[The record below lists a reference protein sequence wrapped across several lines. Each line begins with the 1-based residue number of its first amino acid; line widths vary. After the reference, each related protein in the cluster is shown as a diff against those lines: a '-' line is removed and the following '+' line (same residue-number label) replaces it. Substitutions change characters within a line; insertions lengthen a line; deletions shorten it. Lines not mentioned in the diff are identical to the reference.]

1 MYSNPSADGPTADK
15 GRPVMRHSTIGL
27 QKRWREGEK
36 LVMVTA
42 YDYTSAKLVDR
53 AELPLILVGD
63 SLGMVVQ
70 GNDSTLPVTID
81 DIIYHSR
88 LVVRG
93 SKRALVVGD
102 LPFLTYTN
110 PEQAVHNA
118 GRLMQESG
126 CQSVKLEGGQDMV
139 DTVRR
144 LVSLGIPVMGHL
156 GYTPQSVNQIG
167 LRVQARSAEAARK
180 LIEDALALQKAGAW
194 AIVLEL
200 IPAELAAAVSDRLD
214 IPTIGIGAGAGCG
227 GQVQVWPDI
236 FGMDLDFTPKHAKHF
251 RELGQEMISA
261 LVEYRDEVQQGTF
274 PTSANGSTM
283 KAEDLNAAIVSMWGD
298 D

>member
-1 MYSNPSADGPTADK
+1 
-15 GRPVMRHSTIGL
+15 MRASIQDL
-27 QKRWREGEK
+27 QKRWRGGEK

-42 YDYTSAKLVDR
+42 YDYLSGKLVDQ

-81 DIIYHSR
+81 DMIYHTR
-88 LVVRG
+88 LAVRG
-93 SKRALVVGD
+93 SKQALVVGD

-110 PEQAVHNA
+110 PEQAVANA

-126 CQSVKLEGGQDMV
+126 CQSVKLEGGRDMV

-144 LVSLGIPVMGHL
+144 LVAIGIPVMGHL

-167 LRVQARSAEAARK
+167 LRVQGRRAEAAGK
-180 LIEDALALQKAGAW
+180 LIQDARALQKAGAW

-200 IPAELAAAVSDRLD
+200 IPAELAAEVSSRLD

-236 FGMDLDFTPKHAKHF
+236 FGLDLDFSPKHAKHF
-251 RELGQEMISA
+251 RELGQEMVDA
-261 LVEYRDEVQQGTF
+261 LKEYRADVQQGTF
-274 PTSANGSTM
+274 PAEANGSTM
-283 KAEDLNAAIVSMWGD
+283 KPEELHAAISSLWSD